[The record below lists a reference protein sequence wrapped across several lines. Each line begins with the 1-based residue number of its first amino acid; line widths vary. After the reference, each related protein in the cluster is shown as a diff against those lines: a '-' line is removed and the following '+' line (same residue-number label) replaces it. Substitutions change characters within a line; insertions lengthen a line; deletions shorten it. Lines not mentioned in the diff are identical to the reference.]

1 MVFVTAMGTYTFQW
15 PSTANEVFVTGT
27 FDDWGKTVK
36 LDRVGDIFAKEV
48 SLPIGQEVQYKFVVD
63 GVWTT
68 DKRLR
73 EVNDGA
79 DNLNNVLLP
88 EEIQTQTQTQTQ
100 TEPETLTQ
108 NQDTPTTATAAMSGV
123 TPESTTAILAA
134 DVPKE
139 EHNGHLPGAFP
150 DTPGQESDQVFSVN
164 PIPASGGYGNPVK
177 LNPGEKVPDSSTI
190 HGNTVD
196 STVKLDKESYEKS
209 DSVPLGSAGTQIDT
223 AGPSLFNLPPV
234 SKNTIPESSL
244 PMGGPAQRA
253 ASTEQDQLQAGGPAQ
268 QAAMADPGF
277 TIQSAHP
284 SSTTAALAA
293 EVPLEKEKQTNGTA
307 PTIQSAHPSSTTAGL
322 AAAVPLEKET
332 NGTAPV
338 AEVPEVVKESLS
350 EAHQDPEA
358 AANKKAVEEKKEVE
372 QELTKKVDLEE
383 SAGAP
388 APTETA
394 ATTTKAPGVTNA
406 GLTAS
411 HLTATGFDSADVSP
425 TSSPPP
431 GHAAPTSAPP
441 TSEPKGTEAQTQPV
455 TTTGVETTPTAQ
467 TSTPAKQTTPTAGS
481 SQGSHKD
488 DKKKHRL
495 SGFFNKLKEKL
506 K

>member
-1 MVFVTAMGTYTFQW
+1 M
-15 PSTANEVFVTGT
+15 
-27 FDDWGKTVK
+27 
-36 LDRVGDIFAKEV
+36 
-48 SLPIGQEVQYKFVVD
+48 
-63 GVWTT
+63 
-68 DKRLR
+68 
-73 EVNDGA
+73 NDGA
-79 DNLNNVLLP
+79 DNLNNVLSP

-100 TEPETLTQ
+100 TEPETLNQT
-108 NQDTPTTATAAMSGV
+108 QDTPTTATAAMSGV
-123 TPESTTAILAA
+123 TPDSTTAILAA
-134 DVPKE
+134 NVPKE
-139 EHNGHLPGAFP
+139 EQNGHLPGAFP

-177 LNPGEKVPDSSTI
+177 LNPGEKVPDPSTI
-190 HGNTVD
+190 HGNTID

-223 AGPSLFNLPPV
+223 AGPSAFTLPPV

-253 ASTEQDQLQAGGPAQ
+253 ASTEQEQLQAGGPAQ
-268 QAAMADPGF
+268 QAAMADPGY

-293 EVPLEKEKQTNGTA
+293 QVPLEKEKEKETNGTA
-307 PTIQSAHPSSTTAGL
+307 QTIQSAHPSSTTAGL
-322 AAAVPLEKET
+322 AAGVPLEKEKET
-332 NGTAPV
+332 NGTVPV
-338 AEVPEVVKESLS
+338 PEVPEMVKESLS

-358 AANKKAVEEKKEVE
+358 AANKEAVEEKKAVE

-383 SAGAP
+383 SAGTP

-394 ATTTKAPGVTNA
+394 ATTTKAPGPTNA

-411 HLTATGFDSADVSP
+411 HLTTTGFDSADVSP

-441 TSEPKGTEAQTQPV
+441 TSEPKSTEGQTQPI

-467 TSTPAKQTTPTAGS
+467 TSTPAKQTTPAAGS
-481 SQGSHKD
+481 QSSHKD